1 MKRFFDYVLYFASTT
16 FCLGLLGFSFY
27 FYPLI
32 ATIVVLLSLLGV
44 ACFYLYRFVMI
55 IMILEDDFSQVIDSL
70 NNVENSV
77 NGVLEMKMFFDTP
90 EVQHLVRGVMDSVR
104 MAKFDLNTMIKK
116 FVDRSKQKYII
127 IEEDEEQ
134 EELAMLRKQA
144 EDREKE
150 KGGNSVEK
158 NQ

>member
-1 MKRFFDYVLYFASTT
+1 
-16 FCLGLLGFSFY
+16 
-27 FYPLI
+27 
-32 ATIVVLLSLLGV
+32 
-44 ACFYLYRFVMI
+44 MI